1 MRILKI
7 GKSGHYAK
15 ANIRKMVSWGQPLK
29 LAKACE
35 KRLYKHIGAGLC
47 KEQLEKPANIRKM
60 RLMFEK
66 WPLCKGYSL
75 CKMASLGHTRKLRKA
90 CEKRLYKHI
99 RDSGWVKRLGKTA
112 NIQKIRRF

>member
-75 CKMASLGHTRKLRKA
+75 CKMASLGHNKIAKSMR
-90 CEKRLYKHI
+90 E
-99 RDSGWVKRLGKTA
+99 TA
-112 NIQKIRRF
+112 QQAH